1 MLYVYYLECIEIC
14 LLLLVSSSC
23 RANDKKYYLTLLLT
37 LHFLFRISRILGLI
51 KGTFFPFNSVVLEK
65 IKDMQSLSLWHVKHG
80 CKMMAKDHIL
90 AFIIICSK
98 MFFISFQ
105 KVNIH
110 KILSLTALLHLYRI
124 LKKIITK
131 ILFTITC
138 NEIATKC
145 KKKVTLIF
153 SFKNN

>member
-1 MLYVYYLECIEIC
+1 
-14 LLLLVSSSC
+14 
-23 RANDKKYYLTLLLT
+23 
-37 LHFLFRISRILGLI
+37 
-51 KGTFFPFNSVVLEK
+51 
-65 IKDMQSLSLWHVKHG
+65 
-80 CKMMAKDHIL
+80 MMAKDHIL

-153 SFKNN
+153 LLKTTKKVLVKKMTTTAKFAFKWFSEFNEEELPIIKLVLWW